1 MVSRTLW
8 LLSCIAVFGPA
19 HALSI
24 EDAWQAAKANNPELE
39 QATLNIEKQEN
50 ALDLNRSERLPSLSA
65 SANANWNQNGSNS
78 NSLGATLS
86 WNIWDSSL
94 WTQLD
99 SAEASVVVSKL
110 ELSKT
115 RNELAKKLILA
126 YLDVASAQGDLQL
139 AENKRQE
146 TRKQR
151 TIAEQRFQAGKVKSI
166 DVEQMLANEVADQS
180 HILNSQSKLAQAQL
194 ELHALILRDVDTVDQ
209 IRNDPLTEPK
219 KQVESESDWIK
230 LAKDNSPE
238 LLVAAQTIQVRE
250 FEKETA
256 RSGYYPKLT
265 GNLSYNQHGTDLS
278 DNDVT
283 AGLSLSIPIDLNGTI
298 QNKVDTASLNIREA
312 QLAMQMVEINIRK
325 MVQRAYSQVDIN
337 WQQVMATQ
345 ALIDS
350 REKVLKTQQTLYS
363 AGMIDASQL
372 IDAHNELYTARHQ
385 LKNNLYEYWRQRV
398 ELLAVA
404 GQLDDDTM
412 TLISQALES

>member
-8 LLSCIAVFGPA
+8 LLSCIAVFDSA

-24 EDAWQAAKANNPELE
+24 EEAWQAAKANNPELE
-39 QATLNIEKQEN
+39 QAALNIEKQEN
-50 ALDLNRSERLPSLSA
+50 ALDLNRSKRLPSLSA
-65 SANANWNQNGSNS
+65 SANANWNQNGSTR
-78 NSLGATLS
+78 NSLRATLD
-86 WNIWDSSL
+86 WTIWDSSL

-126 YLDVASAQGDLQL
+126 YFNVASAQGDLQL
-139 AENKRQE
+139 AENKLQE

-151 TIAEQRFQAGKVKSI
+151 TIAEQRFKAGRVKSI
-166 DVEQMLANEVADQS
+166 DVEQVLANEVAGQS
-180 HILNSQSKLAQAQL
+180 QILKSQSKLNQARL
-194 ELHALILRDVDTVDQ
+194 ELQALILRDVGTVDQ
-209 IRNDPLTEPK
+209 IRNDSLIEPK
-219 KQVESESDWIK
+219 KRVESEPDWIK

-238 LLVAAQTIQVRE
+238 LLVATQRIQVRE
-250 FEKETA
+250 FEKEIA

-265 GNLSYNQHGTDLS
+265 SNLNYNQNGTDLS

-283 AGLSLSIPIDLNGTI
+283 AGLSLSIPIDLNGAI

-325 MVQRAYSQVDIN
+325 MVQRAYSHVDIN
-337 WQQVMATQ
+337 WRQVMTTQ
-345 ALIDS
+345 ALIYS
-350 REKVLKTQQTLYS
+350 REKVLKTEQTLYS
-363 AGMIDASQL
+363 AGMINVL
-372 IDAHNELYTARHQ
+372 RVIDAHNELYEAKHQ
-385 LKNNLYEYWRQRV
+385 LKNSLYEYWRQRV

>member
-24 EDAWQAAKANNPELE
+24 GEAWQAAKANNPELE
-39 QATLNIEKQEN
+39 QAALNIEKQEN

-65 SANANWNQNGSNS
+65 SANANWSQNGSNS
-78 NSLGATLS
+78 NNLGATLD
-86 WNIWDSSL
+86 WTIWDSSL

-265 GNLSYNQHGTDLS
+265 GNLGYNQHGTDLS

-325 MVQRAYSQVDIN
+325 MVQRAHSQVDIN

-350 REKVLKTQQTLYS
+350 REKVLRTQQTLYS

-372 IDAHNELYTARHQ
+372 IDAHNDLYTARHQ